1 MTITLSIIL
10 TIGIIINATQAKD
23 VAVVEVAV
31 MLIRIIMIITL
42 VTTPMVIILTITV
55 VISSRGPLP

>member
-1 MTITLSIIL
+1 MEHLAAAVL
-10 TIGIIINATQAKD
+10 AVMVIINATQAKD

-31 MLIRIIMIITL
+31 MLIRTIIIITI
-42 VTTPMVIILTITV
+42 VTNPVVIILTITV